1 MKNIGLVNQLIL
13 LKTHIFSSNHGLL
26 FKFECILIF
35 KFDLI
40 TNKSLISQSIKLIDT
55 EHFIIYFHII
65 NNFFLLLF
73 ICLFSFSLSLLHNAI
88 IVRLLITSIF
98 INFHLFRLN
107 YNIIISLFFWRNNC
121 FYWWYLQIFCFLIEI
136 ISNNWLRIKWL

>member
-13 LKTHIFSSNHGLL
+13 LQTHIFSSNHGLL

-73 ICLFSFSLSLLHNAI
+73 ICLFSFSLSLLNYAI
-88 IVRLLITSIF
+88 IVRLLIASIF
-98 INFHLFRLN
+98 NNFHLFRLN